1 MSRRELIDRVATSTL
16 LFGYRDP
23 LPLHSPFSMEA
34 ESEIP
39 LDSDESA
46 VSGSWREGDKKD
58 QANGEPDFQVPRV
71 MEEVMRYIR
80 SIDVNSL

>member
-1 MSRRELIDRVATSTL
+1 
-16 LFGYRDP
+16 
-23 LPLHSPFSMEA
+23 MEA

-58 QANGEPDFQVPRV
+58 QADGEPDFQVPRV
-71 MEEVMRYIR
+71 MEQVMRYIR

>member
-1 MSRRELIDRVATSTL
+1 
-16 LFGYRDP
+16 
-23 LPLHSPFSMEA
+23 MEA

-46 VSGSWREGDKKD
+46 VSPPWQEADKRD
-58 QANGEPDFQVPRV
+58 HADGEPDFHLPKI
-71 MEEVMRYIR
+71 MEDVMRYIR